1 MWTVSTSTPGSANL
15 WGVTTAR
22 YHHGHLREALVEAG
36 VAAVRESGP
45 DGVALRD
52 LARRVGVS
60 HNAAY
65 RHFADREALMGE
77 IAAAAMDAL
86 ALTGTQRLETVSETD
101 PVRRARLRLR
111 ELGRSYVDFA
121 RAEPGLF
128 RVAFADHPPLDAE
141 GAMEAKAEVEAG
153 EGPFGQLIVCLDELV
168 DVGFLSPAA
177 RPGVEYTCWAAVH
190 GLAMLL
196 VEGPLRRLPD
206 EEARPI
212 VEDVLAALD
221 RGLGA
226 GTGPHPPLD

>member
-1 MWTVSTSTPGSANL
+1 MSSS
-15 WGVTTAR
+15 R
-22 YHHGHLREALVEAG
+22 YHHGHLHEALVEAG
-36 VAAVRESGP
+36 VAAVREAGP

-77 IAAAAMDAL
+77 IAGAGMEAL
-86 ALTGTQRLETVSETD
+86 ADAGRSRLEAVEEPD

-111 ELGRSYVDFA
+111 ELGRGYVAFA

-128 RVAFADHPPLDAE
+128 RVAFADHPALDTAPDT
-141 GAMEAKAEVEAG
+141 APDPDSTPAVDATTEVREG
-153 EGPFGQLIVCLDELV
+153 EGPFGQLAACLDDLEA
-168 DVGFLSPAA
+168 VGFLDPGS
-177 RPGVEYTCWAAVH
+177 RPGAEYTCWAAVH

-196 VEGPLRRLPD
+196 VEGPLQRLPD
-206 EEARPI
+206 AEALPI
-212 VEDVLAALD
+212 VESVLAALD

-226 GTGPHPPLD
+226 GTGPHPPLG